1 MFTKYKMGAF
11 KPKELTAAETAIMRM
26 VTLFKLEMSK
36 KGGLSDWLFFFSFIF
51 LFWLFKCR
59 IALL

>member
-1 MFTKYKMGAF
+1 MGAF

-36 KGGLSDWLFFFSFIF
+36 KGGLSDWFFFFSFIF

>member
-1 MFTKYKMGAF
+1 M
-11 KPKELTAAETAIMRM
+11 PKELTAAEIAIMRM
-26 VTLFKLEMSK
+26 VILFKQEMSK
-36 KGGLSDWLFFFSFIF
+36 KGGLSDLLFFFSFIF